1 MKCPHCSFDN
11 NDDAAFCEKCGHVF
25 LSSDRVP
32 QVPTP
37 AERERQRDAALTGV
51 PPVLKVPDVVP
62 PAPPAHPSVADMV
75 EPLPDLPREPDFSGF
90 ERLVDSSY
98 VPPAADAHAGDTAE
112 IPVIRDEYVPRA
124 RSYTVGPSERELRR
138 RERAQ
143 RRLAKKFEKQQAKEE
158 KRAAKRA
165 AKEAAAA
172 ARAEAKAA
180 KGATG
185 AAGDADAALE
195 EAATATAAAVTVAT
209 VVPERPAETSALSPS
224 STGTML
230 TEDEVRAWKQG
241 LGEGPLALGAPGLD
255 AVMLTGDDVV
265 SLFEKSQ
272 QRLAHRARPAEA
284 AGAAT
289 AALELPGV
297 EQGIVVAGERG
308 IDVAGTTDAA
318 TGEDAGATSAL
329 APLEGGEMAVR
340 NEPAAASGTSELPLV
355 RDTAPSAAAAPSASE
370 KKDAAASKGTPI
382 ASDRVTDGPAAAAKA
397 SSSPVAATAAARAN
411 SRARRTKIIIVAA
424 AVAAVLLAGAGTA
437 AGTYAAELWGGK
449 TIPDVVGR
457 AQAEAEAMLAEK
469 GFGCE
474 AAEVVSDEPAGTVL
488 SAVPE
493 AGQRADEGTVI
504 TLDVAVPRTVPA
516 VAGMTQQEAQ
526 DALAAAGYTAVEVA
540 QQKSNEAEGTVLAVS
555 PEAGAVARAGD
566 PITLTVAVPFTVPDV
581 AGMGQSDARAAL
593 EAEGYEVDVKQVY
606 TEDVDEGT
614 AVGTDP
620 EAGTQLN
627 SGEVVTLRIAKSRAA
642 EVRELTASILPDAV
656 LKTDDGSYKV
666 EEVVSTSWRGYT
678 DDGDGAE
685 VGYKV
690 KARKFEVVDLPFGL
704 GQKTYYDPELT
715 ELEGGLVWND
725 DDKVSYADPAIT
737 Y

>member
-75 EPLPDLPREPDFSGF
+75 DPLPDLPREPDFSGF

-180 KGATG
+180 KGATE
-185 AAGDADAALE
+185 AVGDADAALE
-195 EAATATAAAVTVAT
+195 EAATTAAAVTIEAVA
-209 VVPERPAETSALSPS
+209 PEQAVEMDALPPS
-224 STGTML
+224 STGSML

-284 AGAAT
+284 AGAST
-289 AALELPGV
+289 AVLELPGV

-308 IDVAGTTDAA
+308 IDVAGAADAA
-318 TGEDAGATSAL
+318 PGEDAGATSAL
-329 APLEGGEMAVR
+329 APLEGGEMAAR
-340 NEPAAASGTSELPLV
+340 TEPAVTSGTSELPPV
-355 RDTAPSAAAAPSASE
+355 SGAARGVGTASGASE
-370 KKDAAASKGTPI
+370 KKDAAAPKGSSI
-382 ASDRVTDGPAAAAKA
+382 ASDRATDAPATAAKA
-397 SSSPVAATAAARAN
+397 SSSPAAVTAAARAN

-424 AVAAVLLAGAGTA
+424 AVVAVLLAGAGTA
-437 AGTYAAELWGGK
+437 AATYAAELWGGK

-457 AQAEAEAMLAEK
+457 AQVEAEAMLIEK

-474 AAEVVSDEPAGTVL
+474 VAEVVSDEPAGTVL
-488 SAVPE
+488 AAAPD
-493 AGQRADEGTVI
+493 AGQRADEGTVV

-516 VAGMTQQEAQ
+516 VTGMTQQEAQ

-555 PEAGAVARAGD
+555 PEVGTVARAGD
-566 PITLTVAVPFTVPDV
+566 PVTLTVAVPFTVPDV

-627 SGEVVTLRIAKSRAA
+627 SGEAVTLRVAKSRAA
-642 EVRELTASILPDAV
+642 EVRELTASILPNAI